1 MRIRVVM
8 DLEVGD
14 TPTADA
20 ITYFIQTAGMA
31 YPDDWFSPE
40 EWVELVILDFV
51 EEGLDALSNR
61 AAPSWAVKNML
72 SKQ

>member
-1 MRIRVVM
+1 MMVRVVM
-8 DLEVGD
+8 DLDVGD

-20 ITYFIQTAGMA
+20 ITYFIRTAGMA

-51 EEGLDALSNR
+51 EDGLDGVHNG
-61 AAPSWAVKNML
+61 AAPRWAVKNVL
-72 SKQ
+72 TTW

>member
-1 MRIRVVM
+1 MIVRIVM
-8 DLEVGD
+8 DLDVGD

-20 ITYFIQTAGMA
+20 ITYFIRTAGTA

-51 EEGLDALSNR
+51 EEGLDALSNC
-61 AAPSWAVKNML
+61 AATSWAVKNML
-72 SKQ
+72 TTR